1 MTDLLTRFAAKTDRQ
16 HPPHFVGRQ
25 DVIQALTNDL
35 QFRIEDWKEKSPD
48 AWTSGT
54 WLIQGA
60 PGAGKTALLQEL
72 ENRLP
77 EHVQSNK
84 TIRFCKLHTKDLDD
98 TNAWQ
103 KKLGEALSPGAAK
116 AMETMEQIQTGVKL
130 GIPLAQAG
138 TDVQEQAPVLTWS
151 ELLIQYR
158 ETPQNFHPVVLM
170 IDEIQ
175 NTTGDKDSPATKTL
189 QWLHEGTDQL
199 PILPIYGGLAWSE
212 EKLNELGISRLSD
225 NGRVYTLPGLSLEE
239 CSQAVYAFLEKPA
252 YQIQAKAE
260 AKDWWAQQIA
270 KECHGWP
277 QHLHGSLRAL
287 AQELLADS
295 VNRHLNQVESTK
307 VAAKSRMARESY
319 YEKRLSNSRLQN
331 RPALAAIGTLLVQ
344 AGQTLKTPCCI
355 AELGDALQHFS
366 NWATQTGKKRYQ
378 LPEHTSGEQFAKQLI
393 QAGLLHQ
400 EKEQLSVPIP
410 SLIKYLQERYQAILS
425 TEQIYQDTNTGPAP
439 IQSLRQALEQLN
451 RSSSTDNQ

>member
-16 HPPHFVGRQ
+16 DPPHFVGRQ
-25 DVIQALTNDL
+25 DIIQALTNDL
-35 QFRIEDWKEKSPD
+35 QFRIEDWKEQKPD

-103 KKLGEALSPGAAK
+103 KKLGEALLPGTGK
-116 AMETMEQIQTGVKL
+116 AMETMERIQLGAKL
-130 GIPLAQAG
+130 NLQVLQAG
-138 TDVQEQAPVLTWS
+138 SDVQQQAPALTWS
-151 ELLIQYR
+151 GLLIQYR
-158 ETPQNFHPVVLM
+158 ENPENFHPVVLL

-175 NTTGDKDSPATKTL
+175 NTKGNRNDPLAETL

-225 NGRVYTLPGLSLEE
+225 NERAHTLPGLSLEE

-252 YQIQAKAE
+252 YRIQANAE
-260 AKDWWAQQIA
+260 DKDRGRHNKLPTNVTVGRNTCTARSMP
-270 KECHGWP
+270 WP
-277 QHLHGSLRAL
+277 
-287 AQELLADS
+287 
-295 VNRHLNQVESTK
+295 K
-307 VAAKSRMARESY
+307 V
-319 YEKRLSNSRLQN
+319 
-331 RPALAAIGTLLVQ
+331 
-344 AGQTLKTPCCI
+344 C
-355 AELGDALQHFS
+355 
-366 NWATQTGKKRYQ
+366 
-378 LPEHTSGEQFAKQLI
+378 
-393 QAGLLHQ
+393 
-400 EKEQLSVPIP
+400 
-410 SLIKYLQERYQAILS
+410 
-425 TEQIYQDTNTGPAP
+425 
-439 IQSLRQALEQLN
+439 
-451 RSSSTDNQ
+451 